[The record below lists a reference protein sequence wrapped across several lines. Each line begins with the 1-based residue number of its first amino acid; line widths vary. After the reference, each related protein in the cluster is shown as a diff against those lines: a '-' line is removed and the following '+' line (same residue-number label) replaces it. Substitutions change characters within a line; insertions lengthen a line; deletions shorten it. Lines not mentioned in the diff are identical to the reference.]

1 MARSRT
7 ARDYE
12 VIGMTSIYV
21 GNLSSC
27 ATEDE
32 IKRAFGHF
40 GKVNCVKIIV
50 EQETNLSRGY
60 AFVEMPRGEA
70 AEAAIEAMSRR
81 IVTKAR

>member
-7 ARDYE
+7 ARDDE

-21 GNLSSC
+21 GNLSTC
-27 ATEDE
+27 VTEDE
-32 IKRAFGHF
+32 IRLAFGHF
-40 GKVNCVKIIV
+40 GQVSSVKIIV
-50 EQETNLSRGY
+50 DQETNRSRGY
-60 AFVEMPRGEA
+60 AFVDMPSRED